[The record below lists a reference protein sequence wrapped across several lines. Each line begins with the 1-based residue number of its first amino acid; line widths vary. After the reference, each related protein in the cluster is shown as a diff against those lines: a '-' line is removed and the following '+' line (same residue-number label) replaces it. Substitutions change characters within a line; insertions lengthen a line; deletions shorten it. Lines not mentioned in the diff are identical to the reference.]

1 MTIFLLQHEEICGF
15 PSKQF
20 YDNSLKTDESVKKRP
35 KKEVMNSFWPRG
47 NRFPIMFVNV
57 VGSVELG
64 NAGRS
69 ATKTKV
75 GKDSKHNIKEAML
88 AVSYVGYSGLVNR
101 SLVQLSL

>member
-1 MTIFLLQHEEICGF
+1 
-15 PSKQF
+15 
-20 YDNSLKTDESVKKRP
+20 
-35 KKEVMNSFWPRG
+35 MNSFWPRG

-75 GKDSKHNIKEAML
+75 GKDSKHNTDEAKL
-88 AVSYVGYSGLVNR
+88 AVRMTLILLASDICACLLFACRGISR
-101 SLVQLSL
+101 E